1 MVRSGH
7 EAPKVDVKHEIDESM
22 KSVPSPPR
30 LELSNEISNVLND
43 ADNIIN
49 NDFVKVEEL
58 DYRDIQEIKYEYS
71 FDNIKNEF
79 DGEKVRKILEIFYNE
94 ADNGKS
100 RIDCE
105 MLGLTGDNTD
115 FINFVSSM
123 HRE

>member
-1 MVRSGH
+1 
-7 EAPKVDVKHEIDESM
+7 M

-71 FDNIKNEF
+71 FDNTKNS
-79 DGEKVRKILEIFYNE
+79 K
-94 ADNGKS
+94 
-100 RIDCE
+100 
-105 MLGLTGDNTD
+105 NT
-115 FINFVSSM
+115 
-123 HRE
+123 